1 MTATTNPLLMPW
13 PAPHGLPPFD
23 AARADHFEP
32 AMREAMG
39 VHRQEVAEL
48 AALEAPP
55 SFDNTVAAFDRT
67 GRLLRRVCAVFDH
80 LVASATSPELQAVES
95 AMVGPLAAHH
105 SAVHT
110 DAGFFARLDSLYAER
125 HALRLTPEELR
136 LLERVHLDF
145 VQAGARLDPPA
156 RARYAAL
163 MQAQAELSTR
173 FSHNL
178 LHDESAWHLHLVEP
192 DDFAGLPEAVGN
204 TARQAAKERGLA
216 GGVIALSRSL
226 VLQFLTFST
235 RRDLREQVWRAWSA
249 RGRNSGERDN
259 RELAREF
266 LRLRTQQAR
275 AHGYASYA
283 DYALAD
289 TMAGSREEVQ
299 QLFDEV
305 WPRALAAVGRERQ
318 ALLAQMAAAGQAGEI
333 EPWDWRF
340 WAEKVRRAHY
350 DIDDAEVKPYFE
362 LNNLVGAAF
371 DCAERLFGLRFS
383 LRSDLAGYHP
393 DVQVYEVRNAR
404 GELSAFFYLDNFA
417 RANKVSGAWMSALRW
432 QHRNVEGGG
441 AAIPVIVNNNNFT
454 RGAPGEPTLLSLD
467 GARIL
472 FHEFGHGLHGLL
484 SDVRFERLSGIQVL
498 LDFVE
503 FPSQLFE
510 NWIREPEVLQRHAR
524 HYLTGE
530 PIPPALV
537 QRLTKAQR
545 FNRGYETVRYM
556 SSAIVDMAVHS
567 LGDDE
572 PPADLCRFEADVL
585 RQRGMPHAVELNHHL
600 AHFHQIFSLYGY
612 GSRFYVYLWSDVL
625 AADGYAAFA
634 EAGDPFDPVVA
645 KRLRQ
650 HVYATGN
657 SVEPGAAY
665 AAFRGR
671 PATVMPLLV
680 KRALVHPDGDELGI
694 ASPVSAPVSPGA

>member
-1 MTATTNPLLMPW
+1 MPATANPLLMPW

-23 AARADHFEP
+23 AVRAEHFEP
-32 AMREAMG
+32 AMREAMAA
-39 VHRQEVAEL
+39 HRQEVADL
-48 AALEAPP
+48 AAFEAAAT
-55 SFDNTVAAFDRT
+55 FDNTVAAFDRT
-67 GRLLRRVCAVFDH
+67 GRLLRSVCAVFDH
-80 LVASATSPELQAVES
+80 LAASATSAELQAIES
-95 AMVGPLAAHH
+95 AMAGPLAAHH

-110 DAGFFARLDSLYAER
+110 DAGFFARLDSLHAER

-145 VQAGARLDPPA
+145 VQAGARFDPPA
-156 RARYAAL
+156 RERYAAL

-178 LHDESAWHLHLVEP
+178 LHDESAWHLHLVEA
-192 DDFAGLPEAVGN
+192 DDFAGLPEAVCN
-204 TARQAAKERGLA
+204 TARQAAKDRGLE

-235 RRDLREQVWRAWSA
+235 RRDLREQVWRAWST
-249 RGRNSGERDN
+249 RGRNGGERDN
-259 RELAREF
+259 RELARDF
-266 LRLRTQQAR
+266 VRLRSQQAR
-275 AHGYASYA
+275 AHGFASYA

-289 TMAGSREEVQ
+289 TMAGSRAKVQ
-299 QLFDEV
+299 ELFDEV
-305 WPRALAAVGRERQ
+305 WPRALAAVERERQ
-318 ALLAQMAAAGQAGEI
+318 ALLAQMAAAGEGGEI

-340 WAEKVRRAHY
+340 WAEKVRSAHY

-362 LNNLVGAAF
+362 LNNLVGAAL

-393 DVQVYEVRNAR
+393 DVQVYEVRNAG

-417 RANKVSGAWMSALRW
+417 RASKVSGEWMSALRW

-441 AAIPVIVNNNNFT
+441 AVIPIIVNNNNFT

-467 GARIL
+467 GARVL

-503 FPSQLFE
+503 FPSQIFE

-524 HYLTGE
+524 HYRTGE
-530 PIPPALV
+530 PIPLTLV
-537 QRLTKAQR
+537 ERLQKAQR

-556 SSAIVDMAVHS
+556 SSAIVDMALHA
-567 LGDDE
+567 LTDDE
-572 PPADLCRFEADVL
+572 PPVELCRFEADVL
-585 RQRGMPHAVELNHHL
+585 QQQGMPHPVELNQHL
-600 AHFHQIFSLYGY
+600 AHFQQIFSTYGY
-612 GSRFYVYLWSDVL
+612 GSRFYVYLWADVL
-625 AADGYAAFA
+625 AADGYAAFV
-634 EAGDPFDPVVA
+634 EAGDCFDPQVA
-645 KRLRQ
+645 ARLRQ
-650 HVYATGN
+650 HVYAAGN
-657 SVEPGAAY
+657 SAEPGAAY

-671 PATVMPLLV
+671 APTVMPLLV
-680 KRALVHPDGDELGI
+680 KRGLVAPSSR
-694 ASPVSAPVSPGA
+694 AS